1 MKNKMALKLISFF
14 GFVLAV
20 GGTFYLYT
28 QQLIFSTNILAIT
41 IQVLSVILMIWARIT
56 FGTRSFH
63 ASADVTRGKLVTNGP
78 YHYLRHPIYAAIIY
92 FFWAC
97 IIPFPFMK
105 TILAVLLITFGLLT
119 RIFLEEKFLIETYNQ
134 QYVVYSTHAKRII
147 PFIF

>member
-1 MKNKMALKLISFF
+1 MKNKMALKIISFF
-14 GFVLAV
+14 GYVLAV
-20 GGTFYLYT
+20 GGAFYLYK

-63 ASADVTRGKLVTNGP
+63 ASADVTKGKLVTTGP

-97 IIPFPFMK
+97 IIPFPFLK
-105 TILAVLLITFGLLT
+105 TISAVLLITFGLLT
-119 RIFLEEKFLIETYNQ
+119 RIF
-134 QYVVYSTHAKRII
+134 
-147 PFIF
+147 